1 MKGFTLIELII
12 VVAVLSVI
20 SLLTTPLIFGAIN
33 NSKITE
39 LKSNSYRY
47 ITAIEKYNE
56 LSKFDDVYISLVPG
70 YYDISI
76 INDLEINDELPSDGW
91 IIIDDNNEIEAAII
105 EYDNILINQVVVYYD
120 NEIKI
125 TMYSNDIVNPSQIN
139 TKTLENIVKKVFL
152 DAKLNTIINN

>member
-56 LSKFDDVYISLVPG
+56 LSKFDDVYVSLVPG

-76 INDLEINDELPSDGW
+76 INNLEINDELPSDGW
-91 IIIDDNNEIEAAII
+91 IIIDDNNEIETAII